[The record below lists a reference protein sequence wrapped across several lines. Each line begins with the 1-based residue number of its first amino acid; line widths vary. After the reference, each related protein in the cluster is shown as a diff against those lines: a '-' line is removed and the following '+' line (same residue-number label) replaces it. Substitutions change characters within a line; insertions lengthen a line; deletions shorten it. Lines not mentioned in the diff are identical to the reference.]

1 MKRFQHQKM
10 KILKNKKIEVR
21 ELNSLTSQKKI

>member
-1 MKRFQHQKM
+1 MEKLMKKFPHQKM

-21 ELNSLTSQKKI
+21 EFNSLTY